1 MRRRKF
7 LLMAVC
13 KNDLLNYGLY
23 IYQNDD
29 YFKFSIDS
37 VLLAEFVNLK
47 LSDKKVLDMCC
58 GNCPLLMIL
67 SKKKQLNYYGIEL
80 QKPIFDLARMSVLE
94 NKLDIN
100 LINDNVKNMSN
111 YFDRESFDIITCNP
125 PYFKYTK
132 NSLVNNSNEKS
143 IARHEIEINFQEIVQ
158 YAYEFLKNN
167 GYFYFVHRTDR
178 FMEFINCLHKFNF
191 SIKRIQFVY
200 NSESNDTCC
209 VLFECVKNGNTD
221 TKVEKPLFVNN
232 FLKEREM
239 I

>member
-1 MRRRKF
+1 MT
-7 LLMAVC
+7 VV

-29 YFKFSIDS
+29 FFKFSIDS

-47 LSDKKVLDMCC
+47 FSDKKVLDMCC

-67 SKKKQLNYYGIEL
+67 AKRKDLDYTGIEL
-80 QKPIFDLARMSVLE
+80 QSAVFELAKRSVLE

-100 LINDNVKNMSN
+100 LINDDVKNLTS
-111 YFDRESFDIITCNP
+111 YFEKEYFDIITCNP

-132 NSLVNNSNEKS
+132 SSLVNINREKG
-143 IARHEIEINFQEIVQ
+143 IARHEIEVNFQQLVEI
-158 YAYEFLKNN
+158 AYDNLKNN

-178 FMEFINCLHKFNF
+178 FMEFVEVLQKNNF

-200 NSESNDTCC
+200 NSENNNACC
-209 VLFECVKNGNTD
+209 VLFECVKNGKTD
-221 TKVEKPLFVNN
+221 TKVEKPLFINK
-232 FLKEREM
+232 FLEERK
-239 I
+239 IV